1 MKKGYKKEEGEAE
14 INLKSP
20 TFKKKFGGIYHIFKE
35 ESIKTSAF
43 QATKIGR
50 KVVFSLALVFL

>member
-35 ESIKTSAF
+35 ESIKTSEGTF
-43 QATKIGR
+43 R
-50 KVVFSLALVFL
+50 LRNYSS